1 MLSLSVSRQQCHPGK
16 PQQAQPGRP
25 TACQTCGAPGGS
37 DGQLLEQHFVAKG
50 KVRYLC
56 PLCHGCLHLD
66 YAGRMRTGTII
77 WLPEISQT
85 DLNLMCLAMF
95 LVARKVG
102 RSTPEGDLKGLH
114 DHVLRTYMTLERR
127 AESVQQLF
135 GAAALKSVTPKESFS
150 EPRHLA
156 GLLSAAFEQTDLT
169 ERVLA
174 ERVNGLRLL
183 PKPMSFDRYIA
194 AVQAVIPAHE
204 AIEQWLPLVAAQSET
219 AQEAGA
225 PVDPQD
231 EFGQEA
237 TAEEL
242 M

>member
-1 MLSLSVSRQQCHPGK
+1 MG
-16 PQQAQPGRP
+16 
-25 TACQTCGAPGGS
+25 
-37 DGQLLEQHFVAKG
+37 
-50 KVRYLC
+50 
-56 PLCHGCLHLD
+56 
-66 YAGRMRTGTII
+66 TGTIV

-102 RSTPEGDLKGLH
+102 RTTPEGDLKGLH
-114 DHVLRTYMTLERR
+114 DHVLRTYMTFERR

-135 GAAALKSVTPKESFS
+135 GAAALKSVTPKESLS

-156 GLLSAAFEQTDLT
+156 GLLLAAYEQTDLT

-183 PKPMSFDRYIA
+183 PKPMPFDRYIA
-194 AVQAVIPAHE
+194 AVQALIPADE
-204 AIEQWLPLVAAQSET
+204 AIDQWLPLVAAQSD
-219 AQEAGA
+219 AMAEAGA
-225 PVDPQD
+225 SVDPHD

-237 TAEEL
+237 TAEEML
-242 M
+242 